1 MLFVPGVGA
10 TYISHEAM
18 TGVTNRMSSGRLF
31 FAPARV
37 CWLFADRPLRMSKQ
51 PAASQ
56 WSRPSRTMSDAPTY
70 PLQVGGSS
78 QCPGLASTAG
88 QRLSC
93 LGPALVEIVIER
105 ANAHTTATTPPTPF
119 SLDGL
124 TESSVPYLTRQTD
137 PCVALMEGRRNCHA
151 VLTTE
156 LAASPTHHTS
166 RVVFSRALA
175 LTGSGPCERPQKEK
189 EKKREREKSPTKLN
203 KSIEQGLS
211 LSRS

>member
-151 VLTTE
+151 VLATE
-156 LAASPTHHTS
+156 LAASPTHHIS
-166 RVVFSRALA
+166 SCLLA
-175 LTGSGPCERPQKEK
+175 CPRPDRIRPLRTPTEGEREK
-189 EKKREREKSPTKLN
+189 EREREESN
-203 KSIEQGLS
+203 KVEQIY
-211 LSRS
+211 RTRA